1 MELTQEYLDKAL
13 ANLPTKDDLASQTRE
28 LKAYADE
35 QTARL
40 VSVINETIAE
50 PMERHF
56 EEMKDYLK
64 TKEDVQILKREM
76 QQIKE
81 ALHLS

>member
-13 ANLPTKDDLASQTRE
+13 SSLATKDDLASQTKE

-35 QTARL
+35 QTGHL
-40 VSVINETIAE
+40 VGVINETIAE

-56 EEMKDYLK
+56 AELKDYVK
-64 TKEDVQILKREM
+64 TKEDVQTLKREM
-76 QQIKE
+76 QRIKE

>member
-13 ANLPTKDDLASQTRE
+13 SNLATKDDLKPLAT
-28 LKAYADE
+28 KADLEGAVSH
-35 QTARL
+35 L
-40 VSVINETIAE
+40 VGVSNETIAE

-56 EEMKDYLK
+56 EQLKDYLK
-64 TKEDVQILKREM
+64 TKEDVQMLKREM

-81 ALHLS
+81 TLRIT